1 MYLGYKVILT
11 LRNKLKD
18 DKSRRR
24 CLRAEKRKTFLV
36 RPQTLEKKS
45 GVIFFHHISGIKVK
59 IISLLQTHP
68 CSDLSITFCILTHN
82 LKGQ

>member
-1 MYLGYKVILT
+1 MFLGSKVILT

-24 CLRAEKRKTFLV
+24 CLRAEKIKTFLV
-36 RPQTLEKKS
+36 SPQTLEKS

-59 IISLLQTHP
+59 IFNLLQF
-68 CSDLSITFCILTHN
+68 SMNFCILTHN